1 MYLTIDRILRVIAC
15 FCAALG
21 VSITAW
27 TQSLS
32 SASAPAVAQVT
43 ALSPAPSS
51 GPATPVNWR
60 FAGVDWS
67 AYLDGYGS
75 LNNNHPNDG
84 LNDLYNFNDR
94 TDQFDLAEA
103 RITLNRGPNP
113 VGIHADVVFGRVNAI
128 LHPDTTKYDD
138 NYLEQAYVSY
148 TPRKSHGSE
157 FDLGQ
162 FVTYAGVEVIEAKD
176 DWNYSRS
183 LLFSWATPYYHFG
196 LRSTTPVNKFWTVG
210 AQLVNGWNNTV
221 NNQGGPTGSINS
233 TVTRPRYT
241 WSADVYTG
249 PERSNGLNMYR
260 NLLDTTLLLTPT
272 AKFNAYI
279 NLDYDHNHTDATA
292 NLPESNANW
301 GGVALAAHEQITSQ
315 QAFAGR
321 VEQLDDK
328 EGFST
333 GLAQTV
339 REVTMTYEHKAF
351 KSRFLGR
358 LEYRHDWSNKQFFH
372 KGVSSLV
379 DAQSTLSI
387 GMMAI
392 VSP

>member
-1 MYLTIDRILRVIAC
+1 MSIA
-15 FCAALG
+15 AQA
-21 VSITAW
+21 
-27 TQSLS
+27 QSLPS
-32 SASAPAVAQVT
+32 APATAVTQAPALPPAPSPAPASAPAT
-43 ALSPAPSS
+43 PA
-51 GPATPVNWR
+51 NWHYV
-60 FAGVDWS
+60 GVDWS

-75 LNNNHPNDG
+75 LNNNHPSDG
-84 LNDLYNFNDR
+84 VNDLYNFNDR

-103 RITLNRGPNP
+103 RITFNRAPNP

-138 NYLEQAYVSY
+138 NYLEQAYASW

-162 FVTYAGVEVIEAKD
+162 FVTYAGAEVIEAKD

-196 LRSTTPVNKFWTVG
+196 LRSTTPINKSWTVG
-210 AQLVNGWNNTV
+210 AQLVNGWNNTI
-221 NNQGGPTGSINS
+221 NNEGGPTGSLNS
-233 TVTRPRYT
+233 TVTRPKYT

-249 PERSNGLNMYR
+249 PEKSGGVGMYR

-279 NLDYDHNHTDATA
+279 NLDYDHNHSDATA
-292 NLPESNANW
+292 TLPAASANW
-301 GGVALAAHEQITSQ
+301 GGVAFAAHEQFTSQ
-315 QAFAGR
+315 QAVAGR
-321 VEQLDDK
+321 LEQLDDK

-351 KSRFLGR
+351 KSHFLAR
-358 LEYRHDWSNKQFFH
+358 LEYRHDWSDQPFFH
-372 KGVSSLV
+372 KGVTSLV

-392 VSP
+392 VSPGP

>member
-1 MYLTIDRILRVIAC
+1 MQWNIDRLVWLVAGS
-15 FCAALG
+15 CAAL
-21 VSITAW
+21 SLSLTAQP
-27 TQSLS
+27 QSLS
-32 SASAPAVAQVT
+32 STSAPTVAPT
-43 ALSPAPSS
+43 PAP
-51 GPATPVNWR
+51 GTPANWH

-75 LNNNHPNDG
+75 LNNNHPSDG
-84 LNDLYNFNDR
+84 INDLYNFNDK

-103 RITLNRGPNP
+103 RITFNRNPNP
-113 VGIHADVVFGRVNAI
+113 VGVHADVVFGRVNAI

-148 TPRKSHGSE
+148 TPKKTHGSE

-162 FVTYAGVEVIEAKD
+162 FVTYAGAEVTEAKD

-196 LRSTTPVNKFWTVG
+196 LRSTTPVSKFWTVG
-210 AQLVNGWNNTV
+210 AQLVNGWNNTI
-221 NNQGGPTGSINS
+221 NNEGGPTGSINS

-241 WSADVYTG
+241 WSADIYTG
-249 PERSNGLNMYR
+249 PEKSGGLGMYR

-279 NLDYDHNHTDATA
+279 NLDYTHNHTGATTSQPA
-292 NLPESNANW
+292 ANANW
-301 GGVALAAHEQITSQ
+301 GGVAFAAHEQFTAE
-315 QAFAGR
+315 QAFAAR
-321 VEQLDDK
+321 IEQLDDK

-333 GLAQTV
+333 GLARTV
-339 REVTMTYEHKAF
+339 REVTVTYEHKEF

-358 LEYRHDWSNKQFFH
+358 IEYRHDWSDQPFFH
-372 KGVSSLV
+372 KGANSLV

-387 GMMAI
+387 GLLAI